1 MLDLK
6 KFKLN
11 EAILDSDQPVQIEK
25 VSNRDIAIIGMACR
39 FSDADSPEEYWQ
51 NLRLGRD
58 LVRPFPLTRRA
69 DADAFLKVK
78 GVNPGETEYY
88 EAAYLEQIDKFDPAF
103 FKISPKEASLMD
115 PNQRLFLSTAWQ
127 AIEDAGYGGKKLA
140 GSDTGVYLGFTSDF
154 GYEYK
159 RLVNELEQSS
169 GAISLAGNIKSIIA
183 SRIAYVLDLKGP
195 SMAVDTACSSALT
208 AVHLACTALRNG
220 ECEQALVGA
229 VKIHLFPLAESEDGA
244 GIRSSVGRART
255 FDESSDGTGSGEGSA
270 VVLLKPLK
278 KAEED
283 GDTIYA
289 VIKGSA
295 VNQDGSSIGI
305 TAPNSL
311 AQAAVIEKA
320 WKDAG
325 IDPESISYI
334 EAHGT
339 GTKLGDPI
347 EIDGISRAFR
357 KYTRRSQFCGIG
369 SVKTNIG
376 HLDNAA
382 GMAGLMKAVLALKY
396 GELPASLHFQK
407 PNPKIDFANSPVY
420 VVDSLRK
427 WQPKAGMKR
436 CGVSAFGLSGTNCH
450 VVLEEAP
457 AKSAGNRITSGGMA
471 STCAAGQGE
480 ASLAGPQIL
489 TISAMSKGVLD
500 SLLAEY
506 REFFAVEQ
514 ELDLTSV
521 CYTANT
527 GRGHYAFRAALL
539 VTDLL
544 DAREKLAKLELGGQ
558 CPEGVYF
565 SEVKVRKEEERRELN
580 ALAEAKV
587 KELAAALVQHER
599 TAEVEVQNQAISG
612 LLLELAELYVKGAEI
627 EWEDLYR
634 QQKVQKVNLPV
645 YPFEEKRCWV
655 RLVPPETQKG
665 GTLAQLMNVSQ
676 FPGSKSVSGDQ
687 VAQSSLHPLLERCVE
702 HTAERAVFVTDF
714 NPAKHWVLSEHKVGG
729 NCVVPGT
736 SYLEMAREA
745 GRKFYPEGA
754 IQLKDVMFIS
764 PLIANSGETREVQT
778 IVKNC
783 GEYLEFS
790 VISEDGLLKHTEG
803 KIFPT
808 TINSGST
815 QIIPEITEANTSTGA
830 ETCAAIARLD
840 IAALKA
846 GKEKHTYIY
855 DDDLAQP
862 DTARAI
868 ETGPRWKNLHELYAG
883 ENEVLAYLELRGDF
897 LQDLAQ
903 FTLHPALLDR
913 AVNVASQHVG
923 QGLYLPFSY
932 TELKIYGATPAA
944 FYSYL
949 RMKKEANRQETFSF
963 DLTLA
968 DTEGRVFMEVEGYT
982 IKKVHETG
990 ARFKDLVSRSNL
1002 YYETG
1007 WITQAL
1013 DALTGERRR
1022 NWSEGTTLVLKDTFG
1037 YAENLIAGLVAEG
1050 AEVIEV
1056 TIGSKY
1062 TILGENQFTI
1072 SGTEEDYV
1080 KLIGELKERNLTRVL
1095 HLLTAGEVM
1104 ATDFPDL
1111 VRQERDALY
1120 SPFYLTK
1127 ALLNQKAANNL
1138 ELIILSDHAFAHTAA
1153 EWTVNPL
1160 HASLFALG
1168 KVIAQEYT
1176 NLKVRC
1182 IDLDV
1187 KSDAGRV
1194 IDEMSLVDGP
1204 FQVVYRQGQ
1213 RYIEEFRKVEINTI
1227 PDREFTLRSDG
1238 IYLITGG
1245 TGGIGLEMAKYLAL
1259 QAAEAQTTE
1268 VQAEAIQASE
1278 AQDEIAQ
1285 IKAAQGAK
1293 LTIALLNRSQFPVRA
1308 EWVGILEANAD
1319 RRLCHKLRMIEQI
1332 EALGTTVEVVSADVS
1347 DLEQMTAVVSDLK
1360 TRYGRIN
1367 GVIHG
1372 AGNAGDG
1379 FMLRKDSAT
1388 FGQVLAP
1395 KIRGTW
1401 ILDHLTRT
1409 DRPDFFVLLS
1419 SVNAVIGGPG
1429 QSDYT
1434 AANSYLDAYAAYG
1447 STIGLSVTTIN
1458 WPAWT
1463 EVGMA
1468 ADYGVEGGI
1477 FGAIAPTKAIEVF
1490 AEILRREIK
1499 RVIVGELNYNLIARP
1514 EVVLPLALSAE
1525 LAQAVRNRQNRL
1537 KTVKETT
1544 MNAPKAVDV
1553 VIKGR
1558 EEEEYNEVEVAV
1570 ARIWGEVLGLDA
1582 VDIDANFYDL
1592 GGDSILATHLLKA
1605 LNQNFPGLVDISDIF
1620 TYSTVSDMA
1629 GYIEGKLAKK
1639 QAPAET
1645 SPATQEMQYID
1656 TDLDMLDSILDQL
1669 ESGELA
1675 VDDAEIFTVRRE
1687 NQ

>member
-6 KFKLN
+6 KFKLS
-11 EAILDSDQPVQIEK
+11 EAALDSNQPVQIEK
-25 VSNRDIAIIGMACR
+25 VSNRDIAIIGIACR
-39 FSDADSPEEYWQ
+39 FPGADSPEEYWQ

-58 LVRPFPLTRRA
+58 LVGPLPPTRRA
-69 DADAFLKVK
+69 DADAYLRGK
-78 GVNPGETEYY
+78 GANPEETEYY
-88 EAAYLEQIDKFDPAF
+88 EAAYLDQIDKFDPAF

-127 AIEDAGYGGKKLA
+127 AIEDAGYGGQKLA
-140 GSDTGVYLGFTSDF
+140 GSETGVYLGFTSDF

-159 RLVNELEQSS
+159 RLVNELEQGS

-208 AVHLACTALRNG
+208 ATHLACTALRNG

-229 VKIHLFPLAESEDGA
+229 VKIHLFPLAESEDA
-244 GIRSSVGRART
+244 TGIRSSVGRART
-255 FDESSDGTGSGEGSA
+255 FDESSDGTGSGEGCA

-278 KAEED
+278 KAQED

-347 EIDGISRAFR
+347 EIDGITRAFR
-357 KYTRRSQFCGIG
+357 KYTRRSQFCGVG

-382 GMAGLMKAVLALKY
+382 GMAGLLKVVLALKH
-396 GELPASLHFQK
+396 GEIPASLHFQK

-427 WQPKAGMKR
+427 WQPRSGVKR

-450 VVLEEAP
+450 IVLEEAP
-457 AKSAGNRITSGGMA
+457 LQVATGRGSASPVAAAKA
-471 STCAAGQGE
+471 
-480 ASLAGPQIL
+480 L
-489 TISAMSKGVLD
+489 TIQAQPRPLPLSAMTPGVLEQ
-500 SLLAEY
+500 LLAEY
-506 REFFAVEQ
+506 RKFFANNQDV
-514 ELDLTSV
+514 DLTSV
-521 CYTANT
+521 CYTAST
-527 GRGHYAFRAALL
+527 GRGHYAVRAALL
-539 VTDLL
+539 VNDIA
-544 DAREKLAKLELGGQ
+544 DAQEKLAQLNGNGANSA
-558 CPEGVYF
+558 GVYYA
-565 SEVKVRKEEERRELN
+565 EVKVRKEEERRELN
-580 ALAEAKV
+580 ALAEAKLQELV
-587 KELAAALVQHER
+587 AALATSAQAAEAASAEFTTPAQAAEAASAELVAQPQAASAIADLLSELAQ
-599 TAEVEVQNQAISG
+599 
-612 LLLELAELYVKGAEI
+612 LYVKGAEI
-627 EWEDLYR
+627 EWEELYR

-645 YPFEEKRCWV
+645 YPFEAKRCWV
-655 RLVPPETQKG
+655 RVVP
-665 GTLAQLMNVSQ
+665 
-676 FPGSKSVSGDQ
+676 
-687 VAQSSLHPLLERCVE
+687 AQSGHPTTGNNLLTTTFGQANTQHTGQTAAVAYLHPLLERCVE
-702 HTAERAVFVTDF
+702 ETAERVVFLTDF
-714 NPAKHWVLSEHKVGG
+714 NPAKHWVLSEHKVAG

-745 GRKFYPEGA
+745 GRKFYPEGVLR
-754 IQLKDVMFIS
+754 LKDVMFIS
-764 PLIANSGETREVQT
+764 PLIANAGETREVQT

-790 VISEDGLLKHTEG
+790 VVSEDGLLKHAEG
-803 KIFPT
+803 KIFPGDMNT
-808 TINSGST
+808 APEKANA
-815 QIIPEITEANTSTGA
+815 IPE
-830 ETCAAIARLD
+830 ARLD
-840 IAALKA
+840 IEAMKA
-846 GKEKHTYIY
+846 GKEKHTFVY
-855 DDDLAQP
+855 DDMTQP
-862 DTARAI
+862 ETPRAI
-868 ETGPRWKNLHELYAG
+868 ETGPRWWNLHELYAG
-883 ENEVLAYLELRGDF
+883 ENEVLAYLELKSEF
-897 LQDLAQ
+897 AADLAQ
-903 FTLHPALLDR
+903 FTLHPALMDR

-923 QGLYLPFSY
+923 QGLYLPFTY
-932 TELKIYGATPAA
+932 KELKIFGATPEAL
-944 FYSYL
+944 YSYL
-949 RMKKEANRQETFSF
+949 RMKKEADRQETISF
-963 DLTLA
+963 DLTLL
-968 DTEGRVFMEVEGYT
+968 DTSGQVLMEIEDYT

-1007 WITQAL
+1007 WIPQPL
-1013 DALTGERRR
+1013 PGEIADH
-1022 NWSEGTTLVLKDTFG
+1022 WTEGATLVLKDRHGF
-1037 YAENLIAGLVAEG
+1037 ADNLVARLTAEG
-1050 AEVIEV
+1050 REVIEV
-1056 TIGSKY
+1056 GIGLEYAKQ
-1062 TILGENQFTI
+1062 GENQFTLA
-1072 SGTEEDYV
+1072 GTEEDYV
-1080 KLIGELKERNLTRVL
+1080 SLIGELKGRRLTQII
-1095 HLLTAGEVM
+1095 HLLTAGEPV
-1104 ATDFPDL
+1104 AQEFAEL
-1111 VRQERDALY
+1111 ERQERHALH
-1120 SPFYLTK
+1120 SLFYLTK
-1127 ALLNQKAANNL
+1127 AVLNQKVANNL
-1138 ELIILSDHAFAHTAA
+1138 ELVLVSDHAYQVAA
-1153 EWTVNPL
+1153 LERVAVGEIGAASAVVNPI
-1160 HASLFALG
+1160 HASFFALG
-1168 KVIAQEYT
+1168 KVIGQEYT

-1182 IDLDV
+1182 IDLDTSGEV
-1187 KSDAGRV
+1187 GR
-1194 IDEMSLVDGP
+1194 LVDELHLTQAP

-1213 RYIEEFRKVEINTI
+1213 RYVEEFRKVEMSTL
-1227 PDREFTLRSDG
+1227 PDRAITLEREG

-1245 TGGIGLEMAKYLAL
+1245 TGGIGLEMAKYLAV
-1259 QAAEAQTTE
+1259 EAQEQT
-1268 VQAEAIQASE
+1268 S
-1278 AQDEIAQ
+1278 
-1285 IKAAQGAK
+1285 KSAK
-1293 LTIALLNRSQFPVRA
+1293 EDALHTITIALFNRSQLPAREGWA
-1308 EWVGILEANAD
+1308 SILAANTD
-1319 RRLCHKLRMIEQI
+1319 LRLCRKLQMIEQI
-1332 EALGTTVEVVSADVS
+1332 EALGVRVEVMSADVA
-1347 DLEQMTAVVSDLK
+1347 DFAQMTTAISELK
-1360 TRYGRIN
+1360 AKYGRIN

-1379 FMLRKDSAT
+1379 FMLRKEEAT
-1388 FGQVLAP
+1388 FNRVLAP

-1401 ILDHLTRT
+1401 ILDSLTRA

-1447 STIGLSVTTIN
+1447 LATGLPVITIN

-1477 FGAIAPTKAIEVF
+1477 FGAIAPAKAIEVF
-1490 AEILRREIK
+1490 AEILQREIK

-1525 LAQAVRNRQNRL
+1525 LAQAVKNRQNRL
-1537 KTVKETT
+1537 K
-1544 MNAPKAVDV
+1544 AVSQTLDTPPAMEV

-1558 EEEEYNEVEVAV
+1558 EEDEYNEVEVAV
-1570 ARIWGEVLGLDA
+1570 ARIWGEVLGLEA

-1605 LNQNFPGLVDISDIF
+1605 LNKTFPGRVDISDIF

-1629 GYIEGKLAKK
+1629 GYIESKIAKE
-1639 QAPAET
+1639 QPPAEST
-1645 SPATQEMQYID
+1645 ESPATQETEFID

-1669 ESGELA
+1669 ESGELS
-1675 VDDAEIFTVRRE
+1675 VDDAEIFTVRRGD
-1687 NQ
+1687 Q